1 MMQRVDALAAL
12 LAASLAVGFVAG
24 YYTRSRHGDAQV
36 IEDAAATVRQ
46 SGVNIVRSAETSQR
60 IEASIQDA
68 DVRIGQLNKA
78 AQVRLQKREVQDG
91 QDIDNGRAADH
102 AGASHPLAA
111 APAVV
116 GAEPAGVC
124 NDGTLDFGIV
134 RLLNRARDE
143 STVESATGS
152 PDEIRTVAQAGGRS
166 GTAR

>member
-1 MMQRVDALAAL
+1 MQRVDALAAL

-24 YYTRSRHGDAQV
+24 YYTRSRHGDVQV

-68 DVRIGQLNKA
+68 DVRIGQLKKA
-78 AQVRLQKREVQDG
+78 AQVRLQKREAQDG
-91 QDIDNGRAADH
+91 QDIDNGRAAAMAV
-102 AGASHPLAA
+102 AGD
-111 APAVV
+111 
-116 GAEPAGVC
+116 EPAGVC
-124 NDGTLDFGIV
+124 HDGALDFGTV

-152 PDEIRTVAQAGGRS
+152 PHEIRTVAQAEGRP

>member
-1 MMQRVDALAAL
+1 MQRVDALAAL

-24 YYTRSRHGDAQV
+24 YYTRSRHGDVQV

-68 DVRIGQLNKA
+68 DVRIGQLKKA
-78 AQVRLQKREVQDG
+78 AQVRLQKREAQDG
-91 QDIDNGRAADH
+91 QDIDNGRAA
-102 AGASHPLAA
+102 AMAVASD
-111 APAVV
+111 
-116 GAEPAGVC
+116 EPAGVC
-124 NDGTLDFGIV
+124 HDGTLDFGTV

-143 STVESATGS
+143 STVESAAGS
-152 PDEIRTVAQAGGRS
+152 PHEIRTVAQAEGRS